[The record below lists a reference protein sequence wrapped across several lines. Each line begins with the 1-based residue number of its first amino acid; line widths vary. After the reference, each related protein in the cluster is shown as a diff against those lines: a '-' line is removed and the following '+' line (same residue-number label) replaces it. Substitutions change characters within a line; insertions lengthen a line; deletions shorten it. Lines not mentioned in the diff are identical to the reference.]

1 MRKRTGKFYF
11 NNEKDTLSKL
21 GLTPTPGSGSGWIIK
36 EDGENDLVMVQ
47 LKSTDSS
54 SYRIDMMDIKKLEYH
69 AQTSNKV
76 PIFLVQFLKQDKIY
90 AVVDIENINDLYNA
104 FELKE
109 APKRMQI
116 GNDANIIKDAK
127 IKASKNSRD
136 KFYKEQENK
145 FSSKSKRR

>member
-1 MRKRTGKFYF
+1 MKRTGKFYYK
-11 NNEKDTLSKL
+11 NEKEVLSRL
-21 GLTPTPGSGSGWIIK
+21 GLAPAPQSGAGWIVK
-36 EDGENDLVMVQ
+36 EDGENELVMVQ
-47 LKSTDSS
+47 LKSTDNS
-54 SYRIDMMDIKKLEYH
+54 SYKLDMLDIKKLEYH
-69 AQTSNKV
+69 AQVSNKV
-76 PIFLVQFLKQDKIY
+76 PIFLIQFLRQDKIY
-90 AVVDIENINDLYNA
+90 AVVDIANINDLYNA

-136 KFYKEQENK
+136 KFYREQENK